1 MAYPFEIKDK
11 FVEMRAAGV
20 TISKASKDLGIAYN
34 TAMNWEKDLTE
45 RIAAYKAIRIEELQ
59 EKYKISKEKRIELFG
74 KDLLAINKELEKRDL
89 SEVSTPKLF
98 EMKIRCLK
106 ALEAEMEV
114 PEFLSEKDIER
125 KRDERILAN
134 NRPLF
139 KVPENKK
146 KSQAEFPPEIKLKWA
161 DDIAAE
167 QKRETTEP

>member
-1 MAYPFEIKDK
+1 MKLALMAYPFEVKDK

-20 TISKASKDLGIAYN
+20 TLSKASQDLGIARN
-34 TAMNWEKDLTE
+34 TALNWETDLKE
-45 RIAAYKAIRIEELQ
+45 RIEAYKAIHIEELQ

-98 EMKIRCLK
+98 EMKIICLK

-134 NRPLF
+134 NRIIT
-139 KVPENKK
+139 KSAAKK
-146 KSQAEFPPEIKLKWA
+146 K
-161 DDIAAE
+161 
-167 QKRETTEP
+167 RGV